1 MIEKIASYHNLWI
14 QMASKLAN
22 PTIAEDCVQEA
33 YIKLIK
39 LIEAGKDIT
48 YGDDVNKF
56 YVYLT
61 IRSVVNDYYRN
72 KNKFNISDDADTLD
86 TIEYV
91 ETDLAEQEAFDRI
104 YTKVVNCINNL
115 PNNEDYPQY
124 LKDKVPHFINLFIG
138 YNGTDKSMRQISEE
152 TGIRL
157 GTIHQTLNKVMA
169 IVRRE
174 VGEDVQDYFN
184 RDYHLI

>member
-1 MIEKIASYHNLWI
+1 MPACNIF
-14 QMASKLAN
+14 
-22 PTIAEDCVQEA
+22 V
-33 YIKLIK
+33 
-39 LIEAGKDIT
+39 
-48 YGDDVNKF
+48 KF

-61 IRSVVNDYYRN
+61 IRSVVNDYYRGLN
-72 KNKFNISDDADTLD
+72 KKRETDNEDVLAQA
-86 TIEYV
+86 EYV
-91 ETDLAEQEAFDRI
+91 ETDIEEQKAFEKVYAR
-104 YTKVVNCINNL
+104 VVNCINDL

-157 GTIHQTLNKVMA
+157 GTIHQTLNKVMD